1 MTQQPQNQIKKGPER
16 KYPRKTFAS
25 GEEGAPD
32 IVLNELLEIP
42 NYLDYSVFSKNQ
54 LRFAEKVFKTQA
66 YLKNE
71 NHIRGKNMFLKL
83 NKPQYWNLTN
93 IYLLFDSIHIVLDIV
108 NEIIV
113 DAVKTKI
120 NSNSLMNEMGSTIVY
135 LCNSITNYFIELRKQ
150 LKNTNNLFTTLTQYT
165 DPNTILKYFLN
176 SSNDEV
182 QGPKIL
188 AMGVV
193 LATYAKVVSILT
205 YVNPYVLVR
214 KDSGVD
220 TIKAPRI
227 LYDAV
232 SYPEGQRTY
241 NGKSVYENFE
251 PNKENFKY
259 DEEVK
264 DVQLKSLN
272 VHVTK
277 LTGERNSKTKTYSKN
292 PLIRLKQYPM
302 YSLDII
308 YPIKIAPY
316 IITKLDNF
324 KKFYQ
329 NIIPHII
336 PIKLICSVLK
346 ISFDGVLSKFHTIE
360 SDNTRIKASYA
371 LTSKNNDKKLTVTL
385 HRTKNKVN
393 TEYMGEVLNYS
404 PNRPYFEGKLHWIN
418 ENQWN
423 IKITKLSASGTIDSD
438 ADTEATNKQIK
449 KNLNFRDTIERE
461 MIFTE
466 PDHLQY
472 KETSSPVVS
481 KKEVPVKQET
491 PVKQEEQDEY
501 EDIIMKK

>member
-1 MTQQPQNQIKKGPER
+1 MTQQPQNQGPER

-25 GEEGAPD
+25 GEEGAPNT
-32 IVLNELLEIP
+32 VLNELLEIP

-54 LRFAEKVFKTQA
+54 LRFAEKVFKTNA
-66 YLKNE
+66 YTQNE

-93 IYLLFDSIHIVLDIV
+93 VYLLFDSIHIVLNIV

-113 DAVKTKI
+113 DAVNTKI
-120 NSNSLMNEMGSTIVY
+120 KSNSLMEEMGSTIVY

-150 LKNTNNLFTTLTQYT
+150 LKNTDNLFTTLTEYT
-165 DPNTILKYFLN
+165 DPITILKYFLN
-176 SSNDEV
+176 SNKEEV
-182 QGPKIL
+182 QGTKIL

-232 SYPEGQRTY
+232 KYPEGQRVY

-251 PNKENFKY
+251 PNNRNFNF
-259 DEEVK
+259 DDNVK
-264 DVQLKSLN
+264 DIQLKTLN
-272 VHVTK
+272 AHKTTE
-277 LTGERNSKTKTYSKN
+277 TGIRQSKTKTYSKN

-316 IITKLDNF
+316 IITKLDDF

-336 PIKLICSVLK
+336 PIKLLCSVLK

-360 SDNTRIKASYA
+360 NDNTRIKASYA
-371 LTSKNNDKKLTVTL
+371 LISKNNDKKLTVTL

-404 PNRPYFEGKLHWIN
+404 SNRPYFEGTMNWLSKTK
-418 ENQWN
+418 WN
-423 IKITKLSASGTIDSD
+423 IKITKLPASGTIDED
-438 ADTEATNKQIK
+438 ANDEATNKQIE
-449 KNLNFRDTIERE
+449 KNPNFRDTIERE
-461 MIFTE
+461 MILTE
-466 PDHLQY
+466 PDGLQY
-472 KETSSPVVS
+472 MKTGPEVIV
-481 KKEVPVKQET
+481 KKEVPVKQEV
-491 PVKQEEQDEY
+491 PIKQEEQNEY
-501 EDIIMKK
+501 PNIIMKK